1 MCIIPVF
8 MSLIGM
14 VVLVTLGYLAL
25 WTSNHENT
33 PKGLAGFGKV
43 MSIILFVFAGLALV
57 GGATASHMCM
67 WYTSRDGGS
76 CAVGRWMPGRHMG
89 AMMKENEEM
98 EEHEH
103 MGMADG
109 NEPMTKEN
117 MVDRLKTMRDQNP
130 DLFNQ
135 SMTELNKP
143 QNKK

>member
-1 MCIIPVF
+1 MCIIPIC
-8 MSLIGM
+8 MSLVGM

-25 WTSNHENT
+25 WTSSHENT
-33 PKGLAGFGKV
+33 AKGLAGFGRV
-43 MSIILFVFAGLALV
+43 MAIILFVFAGLALV

-67 WYTSRDGGS
+67 WYMGRDGGA
-76 CAVGRWMPGRHMG
+76 CVMGKCMPGHHMG

-103 MGMADG
+103 MGMAGG
-109 NEPMTKEN
+109 NEPMTKDN
-117 MVDRLKTMRDQNP
+117 MVAHLKMMRDQNP
-130 DLFNQ
+130 DVFNQ